1 MSEDRLG
8 FQYKQYEHWKKMPGD
23 QDHGAITVYAHNEHG
38 GRGCAETDV
47 KFVLGVVMSAIE
59 PKEYARLNLPV
70 EAAGGADHGLA
81 SGAAA
86 AGTASNDKGNG
97 GAASN
102 DKGNGGAASNDKGS
116 GGAASNDKGNGGAAS
131 NDKAVAVQKEGGATS
146 KKHKDNDYVRVGNF
160 QIGDL
165 FPHQGSHFDL
175 TSDDDEAAVPT
186 PAVSQPSVTG
196 VTDSDAMAIESVPQ
210 KQTQYDRL
218 SSTEMFAMLAA
229 IREKMA
235 KEGWGI
241 AQIQQVQNRPKASSH
256 QFWAHTNGFQ
266 NTPTVRV
273 FHGTGERSVP
283 SIVTQGLMLTKMA
296 NTAFGSGIY
305 SSNDFQTAR
314 DYASQRQH
322 NYSKLL
328 HIMVLDLHTGLVQAL
343 TTSER
348 HYDFERVPG
357 TQKYYNSRYVPWK
370 HYYVA
375 KEEAQLHLHAVLVV
389 RQLEVVAV
397 ETEETK
403 EAARAHAAGAP
414 ARAAA
419 VAQQHAVAQEH
430 YKQQLAAAEA
440 KREQHRKDML
450 MSKNKL
456 KKEKKEATVLAKQSP
471 IPENL
476 QNLDNFYVGKTVIH
490 RGDTVSLM
498 NLPAIHEKLEGALCI
513 VRYIIR
519 EPQTLL
525 GKWVVFVEPYDKKH
539 HPLILKQNLL
549 NEKKNKGTGY
559 SRYGGEGLERFLM
572 VSTNK
577 VKRDDKETR
586 FDCQHSKGKKRR
598 AAAMELVFRA
608 ESAYAARRAIVGGG
622 EGAIQPPLSK
632 ASGKAPKAAESS
644 EEDMVPPP
652 DPDSD

>member
-1 MSEDRLG
+1 MSGGSFEFRP
-8 FQYKQYEHWKKMPGD
+8 YEHWEKLPGD
-23 QDHGAITVYAHNEHG
+23 QDHGALTVYAHNENG
-38 GRGCAETDV
+38 GPGCAETHV

-59 PKEYARLNLPV
+59 PEEFARLNLPV

-81 SGAAA
+81 SGGAAA
-86 AGTASNDKGNG
+86 

-102 DKGNGGAASNDKGS
+102 DKGNGGAASSVK
-116 GGAASNDKGNGGAAS
+116 AA
-131 NDKAVAVQKEGGATS
+131 AVEKEGGATS
-146 KKHKDNDYVRVGNF
+146 KKRKDTDYVRVGNLKS
-160 QIGDL
+160 GDS
-165 FPHQGSHFDL
+165 FPQGSYFDL
-175 TSDDDEAAVPT
+175 TSDDDTESAVPP
-186 PAVSQPSVTG
+186 PAVSQPSVAG
-196 VTDSDAMAIESVPQ
+196 VTDSDAMAIETVPP
-210 KQTQYDRL
+210 KQTLWDGL
-218 SSTEMFAMLAA
+218 SNTEMFAKLAA

-235 KEGWGI
+235 KEGLGI
-241 AQIQQVQNRPKASSH
+241 AQIQQVQNKMKASSH

-266 NTPTVRV
+266 DTPTVRV
-273 FHGTGERSVP
+273 FHGTTERSVP

-314 DYASQRQH
+314 DYALQRRD

-328 HIMVLDLHTGLVQAL
+328 HIMVLDLHTGHVQAL
-343 TTSER
+343 TTPAR
-348 HYDFERVPG
+348 NYDFERVPG

-397 ETEETK
+397 ETEEMK

-414 ARAAA
+414 ARKAAA
-419 VAQQHAVAQEH
+419 AQQHAVAQEQH
-430 YKQQLAAAEA
+430 KQQLAAAEA
-440 KREQHRKDML
+440 KREQARKDL
-450 MSKNKL
+450 LVTKNKL
-456 KKEKKEATVLAKQSP
+456 KKEKREATVLAKQSP

-476 QNLDNFYVGKTVIH
+476 QNLENFFIGKAVIH

-498 NLPAIHEKLEGALCI
+498 NLPDIYKKLEDALGI

-519 EPQTLL
+519 EPKTLQS
-525 GKWVVFVEPYDKKH
+525 KWVVFVEPYDKKH

-559 SRYGGEGLERFLM
+559 SRYGGEGLECFLM
-572 VSTNK
+572 LSTNK

-598 AAAMELVFRA
+598 AAAMELVERA
-608 ESAYAARRAIVGGG
+608 EAAYAARRAVVGRG
-622 EGAIQPPLSK
+622 EGASQPPDSK

-644 EEDMVPPP
+644 EEDMVCYTPAVS
-652 DPDSD
+652 DSD